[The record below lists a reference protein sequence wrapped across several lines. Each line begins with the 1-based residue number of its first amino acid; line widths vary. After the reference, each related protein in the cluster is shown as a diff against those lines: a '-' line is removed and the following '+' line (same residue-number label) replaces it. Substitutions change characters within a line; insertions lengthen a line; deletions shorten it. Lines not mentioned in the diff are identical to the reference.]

1 MFVGREREL
10 KKLNEMYDGDKF
22 ECAIIYGRRRVGKTS
37 LIQEFIKDK
46 KAIYFLS
53 LETSERIN
61 LENFSKSI
69 LSVTMENHN
78 TSLQFNSFID
88 ALETIGNI
96 AKDERIV
103 LVIDEYPYLAHSVK
117 GMSSILQSQ
126 IDMFFKNSKLFLILC
141 GSSMSFMEN
150 QVLGYQSPLYGR
162 RTAQLK
168 IQPFDFFESTKFYK
182 KYDIYDTAV
191 IYGITGG
198 IPQYLEQIND
208 KLSVE
213 QNITD
218 SFFDPSSY
226 LFEEPSNLLKQEL
239 REPQMYN
246 DIITAIA
253 TGSSR
258 LNEISTKTGLE
269 TAVCSK
275 YLKSLISLGFVKK
288 ESSVLTEKSKKTIYR
303 LADNMFR
310 FWYRFVPQNISQIH
324 AGAGEKVFDNIEQYI
339 PAYMGEVFEEI
350 CKQYMWRENIAERL
364 PFYFKDAGR
373 WWGTNPLE
381 KRQQEIDII
390 AFDDTCAI
398 FCECKWTKE
407 PAGKAV
413 VDELIEKSKTFNYK
427 EKHFFVFSKSGYT
440 DECKKAAEGNVKLI
454 EFKDMI
460 SE

>member
-10 KKLNEMYDGDKF
+10 KKLNEMYNGSKF

-53 LETSERIN
+53 LETSERVN
-61 LENFSKSI
+61 LENFSRCV
-69 LSVTMENHN
+69 LSVTMGNQSA
-78 TSLQFNSFID
+78 SLKFKSFID
-88 ALETIGNI
+88 AFEAIGDA

-103 LVIDEYPYLAHSVK
+103 LVIDEYPYLANSAK
-117 GMSSILQSQ
+117 GISSILQAK
-126 IDMFFKNSKLFLILC
+126 IDMVFKNSKLFLILC

-162 RTAQLK
+162 RTAQFK
-168 IQPFDFFESTKFYK
+168 IQPFDFFESTKFHEAYNA
-182 KYDIYDTAV
+182 YDNAV
-191 IYGITGG
+191 VYGITGG

-208 KLSVE
+208 KVSLE
-213 QNITD
+213 QNIIN
-218 SFFDPSSY
+218 SFFEPSSY

-275 YLKSLISLGFVKK
+275 YLKSLISLGIVKK
-288 ESSVLTEKSKKTIYR
+288 ESSVLAEKSKKTIYR

-310 FWYRFVPQNISQIH
+310 FWYRFVPQNISQIQ
-324 AGAGEKVFDNIEQYI
+324 AGAGKKAFDGIKQYI

-364 PFYFKDAGR
+364 PFFFNDAGR
-373 WWGTNPLE
+373 FWGTNPL
-381 KRQQEIDII
+381 KKSQQEIDII
-390 AFDDTCAI
+390 AYDENSAI

-407 PAGKAV
+407 PVERAV
-413 VDELIEKSKTFNYK
+413 VDELIEKSKMFNYE
-427 EKHFFVFSKSGYT
+427 EKYFFVFSKSGFT
-440 DECKKAAEGNVKLI
+440 DDCKKHAKDNVKLI
-454 EFKDMI
+454 EFKDML
-460 SE
+460 